1 VKRRYTVE
9 GVVQGVGFRY
19 FVRRHAMRL
28 GLAGWVRNNHDGSV
42 EAEAVGSADTLAEFE
57 VELRRGPSH
66 AYVTNLR
73 VAEVP
78 DEVGPSGSF
87 EIV

>member
-42 EAEAVGSADTLAEFE
+42 EAEAAGSADSLADFE

-73 VAEVP
+73 VTEVT
-78 DEVGPSGSF
+78 DEVGPSVSF